1 MMSTLTTRQR
11 DLLHLLLD
19 AQSPMG
25 TAELA
30 DQMQL
35 TPRQVNYGL
44 NGLKQWLANRDITL
58 NATPGVGVVLECTPD
73 QVENLSGELAAESH
87 FQLVLTV
94 EQRQQLLALILLVA
108 NEPFILYQLQQ
119 LTQVSRTT
127 VLKDLD
133 GLDEWLQTHDLTL
146 ERRPNYGIWIEGQE
160 QARRQA
166 LAAWLWGET
175 PLGLSLTN
183 TSHTQGVVFSLGDD
197 ADLLPIVQKANQIIR
212 RWETR
217 RAFGHVAYAEAQLD
231 GRFTDDAVLHLAL
244 VLAIQTERVKS
255 NHHLNVESETIAW
268 LESLAVWPVAAQ
280 IARRLGW
287 RLTNNW
293 PQAEIA
299 GIAMHL
305 LAAPRNDRWP
315 GDLEIDD
322 AFSNLIDDLMQ
333 YIAQAYNLPDLKE
346 DMTLRDGIVT
356 QIIPACLRHRFNLWL
371 PSSLPGTALS
381 EKYIFEYQLAHDL
394 AGIITRHTGVVLPDS
409 DINNMALLLRA
420 AFIRERPYKLQ
431 EVIVVCPSGMA
442 TAQLLVAR
450 LKARFPRLGTFKVV
464 SMRELRPASLT
475 AVELIIT
482 TVPLPAKISEQVKVI
497 QVHPLLLPED
507 IETITQWLA

>member
-11 DLLHLLLD
+11 DLLHILLD
-19 AQSPMG
+19 AQTPMG

-30 DQMQL
+30 AQMQI

-44 NGLKQWLANRDITL
+44 SGLKQWLASRDITL
-58 NATPGVGVVLECTPD
+58 NATPGIGVMLECTPHQID
-73 QVENLSGELAAESH
+73 NLSSELATEAH
-87 FQLVLTV
+87 FQLVLTA

-108 NEPFILYQLQQ
+108 DEPFILYQLQQ

-133 GLDEWLQTHDLTL
+133 GLDEWLNTHHLTL
-146 ERRPNYGIWIEGQE
+146 ERRPNFGVWINGQE

-175 PLGLSLTN
+175 PLGPSV
-183 TSHTQGVVFSLGDD
+183 TSITHTQGLVFVMGDD
-197 ADLLPIVQKANQIIR
+197 ADLLPIVQKANQIVR
-212 RWETR
+212 RWETK

-244 VLAIQTERVKS
+244 VLAIQTERVQN
-255 NHHLNVESETIAW
+255 NHHLDVAAQTITW
-268 LESLAVWPVAAQ
+268 LQSLTVWPVAAQ

-305 LAAPRNDRWP
+305 LAAPRNERWP

-322 AFSNLIDDLMQ
+322 SFSNLVDDLMQ
-333 YIAQAYNLPDLKE
+333 YTSQAYNLPGLKE

-356 QIIPACLRHRFNLWL
+356 HIIPACLRHRFNLWL
-371 PSSLPGTALS
+371 PSAVPDATLS
-381 EKYIFEYQLAHDL
+381 EKYVFEHQLAHDL
-394 AGIITRHTGVVLPDS
+394 AGIITRHTGVILPDS
-409 DINNMALLLRA
+409 DINNIAMLLRA
-420 AFIRERPYKLQ
+420 AFIRERPYQLQ

-450 LKARFPRLGTFKVV
+450 LKARFPRLGAFKVV
-464 SMRELRPASLT
+464 SMRELRPANLT

-482 TVPLPAKISEQVKVI
+482 TVPLPANISGQAKVI

>member
-11 DLLHLLLD
+11 DLLHILLD
-19 AQSPMG
+19 AQTPLG
-25 TAELA
+25 AAELA
-30 DQMQL
+30 AQMQL

-44 NGLKQWLANRDITL
+44 SGLKQWLAGRNIII
-58 NATPGVGVVLECTPD
+58 NATPGVGVTLDCTPEQYD
-73 QVENLSGELAAESH
+73 DLADELAGESY
-87 FQLVLTV
+87 FQLILTA
-94 EQRQQLLALILLVA
+94 EQRQQLLALILLMA
-108 NEPFILYQLQQ
+108 DEPFILYQLQQ

-133 GLDEWLQTHDLTL
+133 IIDEWLYEHHLTL
-146 ERRPNYGIWIEGQE
+146 ERRPNYGVWIKGQE

-166 LAAWLWGET
+166 LTAWLWGET
-175 PLGLSLTN
+175 PLGPSLTSM
-183 TSHTQGVVFSLGDD
+183 THTQGLVFPMKDD
-197 ADLLPIVQKANQIIR
+197 ADLLPIVQKTNQIIG
-212 RWETR
+212 RWETKR
-217 RAFGHVAYAEAQLD
+217 IFGHVAYAEAQLD

-244 VLAIQTERVKS
+244 VLAIQTDRVHN
-255 NHHLNVESETIAW
+255 NHHLDVNGQTITW
-268 LESLAVWPVAAQ
+268 LQSLTVWPVAGQ

-287 RLTNNW
+287 KLTSNW

-305 LAAPRNDRWP
+305 LAAPRNERWP

-322 AFSNLIDDLMQ
+322 SFSRLVDDLMQ
-333 YIAQAYNLPDLKE
+333 HISQAYNLPDLEE

-356 QIIPACLRHRFNLWL
+356 HIIPACLRHRFDLWL
-371 PSSLPGTALS
+371 PSSLPITNLS
-381 EKYIFEYQLAHDL
+381 EKYIFEHQLAHNL
-394 AGIITRHTGVVLPDS
+394 AGIINRHTTVLLPDS
-409 DINNMALLLRA
+409 DINNLAMLLRA
-420 AFIRERPYKLQ
+420 AFIRERPNRIQ

-450 LKARFPRLGTFKVV
+450 LKARFPRLGTLKVV
-464 SMRELRPASLT
+464 SLRELKPARLT

-482 TVPLPAKISEQVKVI
+482 TVPLPANISSQVKVI

>member
-11 DLLHLLLD
+11 DLLHILLD

-30 DQMQL
+30 DQMQI

-44 NGLKQWLANRDITL
+44 NGLKQWLASRDISL

-73 QVENLSGELAAESH
+73 QVNNLSSELAAESH

-108 NEPFILYQLQQ
+108 DEPFILYQLQQ
-119 LTQVSRTT
+119 TTQVSRTT

-133 GLDEWLQTHDLTL
+133 GLDAWLKAHDLTL
-146 ERRPNYGIWIEGQE
+146 ERRPNYGIWIKGQE

-175 PLGLSLTN
+175 PLGPALTSI
-183 TSHTQGVVFSLGDD
+183 THTQGLVFAMGDD
-197 ADLLPIVQKANQIIR
+197 ADLLPIVQKANQIVR
-212 RWETR
+212 RWETKR
-217 RAFGHVAYAEAQLD
+217 TFGHVAYAEAQLD
-231 GRFTDDAVLHLAL
+231 GRFTDDAVLHIAL
-244 VLAIQTERVKS
+244 VLAIQTERVQH
-255 NHHLNVESETIAW
+255 NHHLAVDTKTISW

-287 RLTNNW
+287 KLADSW

-299 GIAMHL
+299 GIAMNL

-322 AFSNLIDDLMQ
+322 SFSNLIDDLMQ
-333 YIAQAYNLPDLKE
+333 YIGQAYDLPDLKE

-356 QIIPACLRHRFNLWL
+356 HIIPACLRHRFNLWL

-381 EKYIFEYQLAHDL
+381 EKYIFEHQLAHDL
-394 AGIITRHTGVVLPDS
+394 AGIITRHTGVVLPNS

-420 AFIRERPYKLQ
+420 AFIRERPYKMQ

-464 SMRELRPASLT
+464 SMRELRPAKLT

-482 TVPLPAKISEQVKVI
+482 TVPLPANISSQTKVI

>member
-1 MMSTLTTRQR
+1 MSTLTTRQR
-11 DLLHLLLD
+11 DLLHILMD
-19 AQSPMG
+19 AQTPMG
-25 TAELA
+25 AADLA
-30 DQMQL
+30 AQMQL

-44 NGLKQWLANRDITL
+44 NGLKQWLANRNIAL
-58 NATPGVGVVLECTPD
+58 NATPGVGVTLDCTPD
-73 QVENLSGELAAESH
+73 QYNHLTSELTAESH

-94 EQRQQLLALILLVA
+94 EQRQQLLAFVLLIA

-127 VLKDLD
+127 ILKDLD
-133 GLDEWLQTHDLTL
+133 VIEEWLNRHGLIL
-146 ERRPNYGIWIEGQE
+146 ERRPNYGISINGPE
-160 QARRQA
+160 QSRRQA

-175 PLGLSLTN
+175 PLGPSLASMT
-183 TSHTQGVVFSLGDD
+183 HTQGLSFPLGDD
-197 ADLLPIVQKANQIIR
+197 ADLLPIVQKANQTMRQLEIK
-212 RWETR
+212 
-217 RAFGHVAYAEAQLD
+217 RAFGHVAYAETQLD

-244 VLAIQTERVKS
+244 VLAIQTERVK
-255 NHHLNVESETIAW
+255 NGRHLTVDGETIHW
-268 LESLAVWPVAAQ
+268 LESLSVWPVAAQ

-287 RLTNNW
+287 RLANNW
-293 PQAEIA
+293 PQTEIA

-305 LAAPRNDRWP
+305 LATPRNERWP
-315 GDLEIDD
+315 GDLEIDHT
-322 AFSNLIDDLMQ
+322 FSDLIDDLMQ
-333 YIAQAYNLPDLKE
+333 YIGQAYELPGLKE

-356 QIIPACLRHRFNLWL
+356 HIIPACLRHRFKLWL
-371 PSSLPGTALS
+371 PSALPPASLS
-381 EKYIFEYQLAHDL
+381 EKYIFEHQLAHDL
-394 AGIITRHTGVVLPDS
+394 AGIINRHTGVVLPDD
-409 DINNMALLLRA
+409 DINNIAMLLRA
-420 AFIRERPYKLQ
+420 AFIRERPYKMQ

-464 SMRELRPASLT
+464 SMRELKPARLT

-482 TVPLPAKISEQVKVI
+482 TVPLPANISSQVKVI